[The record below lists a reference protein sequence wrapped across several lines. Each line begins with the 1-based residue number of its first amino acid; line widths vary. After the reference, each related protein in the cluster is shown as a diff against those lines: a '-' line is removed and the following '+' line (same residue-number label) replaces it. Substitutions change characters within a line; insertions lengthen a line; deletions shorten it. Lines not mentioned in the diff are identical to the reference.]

1 MLNITPEEINRLSPQ
16 ERLAL
21 IEQLWDSLDDSDLP
35 VPPAQR
41 AELERRLDSFEQD
54 RAGAVTWDQLKAE
67 LARRCP

>member
-1 MLNITPEEINRLSPQ
+1 MLNITPEEIGHLSPQ

-21 IEQLWDSLDDSDLP
+21 IELLWDSLDESDLP

-54 RAGAVTWDQLKAE
+54 RAGAITWDQLKAE

>member
-1 MLNITPEEINRLSPQ
+1 MLNITPEDINRLSPQ

-35 VPPAQR
+35 VQPTQR

-67 LARRCP
+67 LARRSP

>member
-1 MLNITPEEINRLSPQ
+1 MLNITPEEIGRLSPQ

-21 IEQLWDSLDDSDLP
+21 IELLWDSLDDSDLP

-41 AELERRLDSFEQD
+41 AELERRLGSFEQD
-54 RAGAVTWDQLKAE
+54 RAGAITWDQLKTE

>member
-1 MLNITPEEINRLSPQ
+1 MLNITPEEITRLSPE

-21 IEQLWDSLDDSDLP
+21 IELLWDSLGDSDVP

-41 AELERRLDSFEQD
+41 AELERRLESFEQD

>member
-21 IEQLWDSLDDSDLP
+21 IEQLWDSLDDFDVP
-35 VPPAQR
+35 VSPAQR
-41 AELERRLDSFEQD
+41 AELERRLESFEQD

>member
-1 MLNITPEEINRLSPQ
+1 MLNLTPEEIGRLSPQ

-21 IEQLWDSLDDSDLP
+21 IELLWDSLDDSDLLVTP
-35 VPPAQR
+35 TQR

-54 RAGAVTWDQLKAE
+54 RAGAVNWDQLKTE